1 MELRRLQAY
10 VRANLDRVKADTYII
25 QSKHDYVA
33 TPSSANEIY
42 DKIGAIQK
50 TIKWYDEM
58 THYIP
63 IEEKIDQ
70 VVSDTVEWIKI

>member
-1 MELRRLQAY
+1 MPG
-10 VRANLDRVKADTYII
+10 VRF
-25 QSKHDYVA
+25 Q
-33 TPSSANEIY
+33 IY

-63 IEEKIDQ
+63 NEEKIDQ

>member
-1 MELRRLQAY
+1 MGKLKRTIKLARFCPP
-10 VRANLDRVKADTYII
+10 K
-25 QSKHDYVA
+25 
-33 TPSSANEIY
+33 NEGCSTIY

-63 IEEKIDQ
+63 NEEKIDQ